1 MHFERLKC
9 QAAIDLD
16 KLLLVTGKE
25 VRAFNAR
32 ANPVYLLQ
40 VSNVHILNAHTV
52 AVDVSSGRVRN
63 IQKPFANSQCDW
75 SSVCYVVEA
84 NSNGLT
90 LLTLSRVSPQA
101 ATNALQAIEVAP
113 TGVHCMFHP
122 LGPGRALRC

>member
-63 IQKPFANSQCDW
+63 IQKPFANSQCIGAV
-75 SSVCYVVEA
+75 SVMSLRQIRTV
-84 NSNGLT
+84 
-90 LLTLSRVSPQA
+90 LLFSLYQELVRKQQRTRFRRSK
-101 ATNALQAIEVAP
+101 
-113 TGVHCMFHP
+113 
-122 LGPGRALRC
+122 